1 MREMM
6 KVFKVC
12 ALALAVLFG
21 TVSSSAAE
29 KKGPTGKT
37 RSECEGDF
45 LTCHDNCPIDT
56 YEHWRDCVLPCY
68 DTYIFCIKGTSRKR
82 ELAFD
87 VLVRG
92 QITILQ
98 GLNSFSPPDLVPLP
112 RPASTGPE
120 SFCRFNSDFTK
131 LQVQVTNQSGTP
143 SGVSTTHVEFANNA
157 GVDMPTPVVAAF
169 SSVMVEFPIPSTC
182 YDALNN
188 CHFTIGVD
196 FTNAVNESDE
206 TNNNA
211 AGVCG
216 AGIL

>member
-98 GLNSFSPPDLVPLP
+98 GLNSFSPLTLCRYRV
-112 RPASTGPE
+112 RPQPAPKAFAGSTPT
-120 SFCRFNSDFTK
+120 SQSCKCR
-131 LQVQVTNQSGTP
+131 
-143 SGVSTTHVEFANNA
+143 
-157 GVDMPTPVVAAF
+157 
-169 SSVMVEFPIPSTC
+169 
-182 YDALNN
+182 
-188 CHFTIGVD
+188 
-196 FTNAVNESDE
+196 
-206 TNNNA
+206 
-211 AGVCG
+211 
-216 AGIL
+216 